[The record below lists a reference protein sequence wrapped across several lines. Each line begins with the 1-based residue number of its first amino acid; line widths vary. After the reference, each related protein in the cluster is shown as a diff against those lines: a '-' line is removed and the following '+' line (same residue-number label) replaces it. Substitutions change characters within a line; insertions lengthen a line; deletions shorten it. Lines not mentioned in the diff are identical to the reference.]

1 MTFLQMI
8 LYMPI
13 ILKLFQNVDE
23 ALNND
28 EKSPKGNITK
38 SEILNI
44 LKGLFDDVAK
54 VVGIDKI
61 IK

>member
-1 MTFLQMI
+1 
-8 LYMPI
+8 MPI